1 VNATGPLVYLVDDD
15 AAALRAF
22 ARLLQAWGY
31 RVRTFASAQEFLEAF
46 EEDTAV
52 PDCLLL
58 DVHMPGLS
66 GVELQAHLR
75 RGDQSLPVVFLSGH
89 LDAALRTGALSA
101 GAVDFLQK
109 PIDAEDLL
117 RAVERAVA
125 QRRNGV
131 RPAPSPS

>member
-1 VNATGPLVYLVDDD
+1 VTSTGPLVYLVDDD
-15 AAALRAF
+15 AAVLRAF

-31 RVRTFASAQEFLEAF
+31 RSRTFGSAQEFLDACQVLSEA
-46 EEDTAV
+46 

-66 GVELQAHLR
+66 GVELQAHLLSV
-75 RGDQSLPVVFLSGH
+75 DASLPLVFLSGH
-89 LDAALRTGALSA
+89 LDAALRTDALSA

-117 RAVERAVA
+117 RAVERAVDR
-125 QRRNGV
+125 RRNGV
-131 RPAPSPS
+131 SSASPS

>member
-1 VNATGPLVYLVDDD
+1 VTSTGPLVYLVDDD
-15 AAALRAF
+15 SAVLRAF

-31 RVRTFASAQEFLEAF
+31 RSRTFASAQEFLESCQ
-46 EEDTAV
+46 EDSAG

-66 GVELQAHLR
+66 GVELQADLLR
-75 RGDQSLPVVFLSGH
+75 RDKSLPVVFLSGH
-89 LDAALRTGALSA
+89 LDAALRASALAS

-117 RAVERAVA
+117 RAVERAVHL
-125 QRRNGV
+125 RRQGV
-131 RPAPSPS
+131 SATSPS

>member
-1 VNATGPLVYLVDDD
+1 MTSTGPLVYLVDDD
-15 AAALRAF
+15 AAVLRAF

-31 RVRTFASAQEFLEAF
+31 RSRTFASAQEFLEARRDPS
-46 EEDTAV
+46 EV

-66 GVELQAHLR
+66 GVELQAHLLAVDR
-75 RGDQSLPVVFLSGH
+75 SLPIVFLSGH
-89 LDAALRTGALSA
+89 MDAALRAGALAS

-117 RAVERAVA
+117 RAVQRAVHL
-125 QRRNGV
+125 RRHGV
-131 RPAPSPS
+131 SATSPS